1 MCCMSCVLLQVWC
14 FTCHMSSV
22 RCNMAYFLVF
32 RCASISS
39 SDDCHSLTDWLNH
52 SLADW
57 KWSYTT
63 SVLIIDIEIV
73 TEFTKYTERS
83 LRGKCYQ
90 NWNGQ
95 KLILEEKKVNR
106 KSWSLVLIS
115 TDMGSVVSPWWDND
129 HPKKLVIPNSV
140 VCQHLVDVIQFCRFW
155 ERLTSFIH
163 ACLETLEFS

>member
-1 MCCMSCVLLQVWC
+1 MSCFPRQVWC

-22 RCNMAYFLVF
+22 RCHMAYFLVF

-39 SDDCHSLTDWLNH
+39 SDDCHSLTDWLTH

-73 TEFTKYTERS
+73 TEFTKYTVRS

-90 NWNGQ
+90 NWNVTKGRVP
-95 KLILEEKKVNR
+95 KNFKILSFFER
-106 KSWSLVLIS
+106 G
-115 TDMGSVVSPWWDND
+115 TVV
-129 HPKKLVIPNSV
+129 V
-140 VCQHLVDVIQFCRFW
+140 FFW
-155 ERLTSFIH
+155 EPFPKTEMSLKLKSQQNGHVIKTEMSLKLKI
-163 ACLETLEFS
+163 L